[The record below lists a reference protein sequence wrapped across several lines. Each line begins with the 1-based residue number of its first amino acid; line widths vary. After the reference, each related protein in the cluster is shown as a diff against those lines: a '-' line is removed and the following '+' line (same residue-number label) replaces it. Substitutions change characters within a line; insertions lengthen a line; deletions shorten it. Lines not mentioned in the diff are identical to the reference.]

1 MDQPDA
7 QNNDKKQLIERLVS
21 RLLDDYERQ
30 GAYLSSDQ
38 VLRTVAK
45 KGLDIEDDLAIRAE
59 LRKSGIE
66 IDDNEIDEDDQWP
79 EGVPSRSITD
89 SVGHYLSR
97 IGSIKLLLP
106 SDEILLAR
114 RIKAGKQAEEALA
127 SEDLDSAVLA
137 DLEARVSEGLEAKNR
152 MVGANLRLVV
162 SIAKHYVGRS
172 SLDLLDLIQEGA
184 VGLMKAVERFDY
196 QKGFKFSTY
205 ATWWVRQAVTR
216 ALADRG
222 TLIRSPV
229 HVYESRNR
237 ISKVRRALH
246 HESHG
251 REPTI
256 FQIAEQLG
264 WPPEKVQFLID
275 SGNPPIS
282 LDAPVFDS
290 DLTLASFLKSSLERN
305 QESEIFALER
315 RAVIN
320 KALASLSPRQ
330 RDVVARRFGLN
341 GAPETLEQIGISF
354 NLTRERIRQIEAKAL
369 KRLRHRSRR
378 RALKVFWS

>member
-354 NLTRERIRQIEAKAL
+354 NLTRERIRQIEAK
-369 KRLRHRSRR
+369 
-378 RALKVFWS
+378 